1 MLQNWLIVCYYI
13 AMPEVNLNVKLL
25 EMTQN
30 AIALIY
36 AACRQCY
43 SSKSA
48 VELFGEKDAVGARQE
63 EFIRKVVASGHES
76 PLEHVK
82 FTFAIEG
89 VSRALT
95 HQLVRHRIASFSQ
108 QSQRYVKETNFD
120 YIVPP
125 FISADKELKEEFLSI
140 MGSIQK
146 SYNKLLETFKSRG
159 RVGERANEDV
169 RFVLP
174 QAAETKI
181 VVTMNA
187 RELIHFFHQRCCVRA
202 QWEIKRLAD
211 KMLSICIKELPEVF
225 EETGAKCVALGY
237 CPEGE
242 KFTCGKYPLKEKILA
257 KK

>member
-1 MLQNWLIVCYYI
+1 MS
-13 AMPEVNLNVKLL
+13 EVNLNVRLL
-25 EMTQN
+25 EMTKDP
-30 AIALIY
+30 IALIY

-43 SSKSA
+43 SQKFAGDLYDEKAQNSKKQA
-48 VELFGEKDAVGARQE
+48 

-95 HQLVRHRIASFSQ
+95 HQLVRHRIASYSQ
-108 QSQRYVKETNFD
+108 QSQRYVKESSFD
-120 YIVPP
+120 YIIPP
-125 FISADKELKEEFLSI
+125 SISSDKELREEFLNI
-140 MGSIQK
+140 MVSIQN
-146 SYNKLLETFKSRG
+146 SYNKLLEKFQNRG
-159 RVGERANEDV
+159 KVGERANEDV

-187 RELIHFFHQRCCVRA
+187 RELVHFFHERCCSRA

-211 KMLSICIKELPEVF
+211 KMLKVCIQELPEVF
-225 EETGAKCVALGY
+225 KDVGAKCVKFGY

-242 KFTCGKYPLKEKILA
+242 NFGCGKYPLKEKVLG

>member
-1 MLQNWLIVCYYI
+1 
-13 AMPEVNLNVKLL
+13 MPQVQLNVRLL
-25 EMTQN
+25 EMSQHPV
-30 AIALIY
+30 ALIY

-43 SSKSA
+43 SPRFSG
-48 VELFGEKDAVGARQE
+48 ELFDEKEGDPQKQAA
-63 EFIRKVVASGHES
+63 FIRKVVASGHES

-120 YIVPP
+120 YIIPP
-125 FISADKELKEEFLSI
+125 SIEQDEPLRAEFLKT
-140 MGSIQK
+140 MEMIQS
-146 SYNKLLETFKSRG
+146 SYNKLLEAFNKKG
-159 RVGERANEDV
+159 KVGQNANQDV

-181 VVTMNA
+181 VVTMNC
-187 RELIHFFHQRCCVRA
+187 RELIHFFHQRCCQRA
-202 QWEIKRLAD
+202 QWEIKRLGD
-211 KMLSICIKELPEVF
+211 EMLKLCRQKLPEVF
-225 EETGAKCVALGY
+225 GDVAAKCDALGY

-242 KFTCGKYPLKEKILA
+242 AFSCGKYPLKEKIIPTR
-257 KK
+257 KV

>member
-1 MLQNWLIVCYYI
+1 
-13 AMPEVNLNVKLL
+13 MPETHLNVRLL

-30 AIALIY
+30 PVALIY

-48 VELFGEKDAVGARQE
+48 ASLFDEKEENPKKQA
-63 EFIRKVVASGHES
+63 EFIRKVAASGHES

-82 FTFAIEG
+82 FTFAVEG

-120 YIVPP
+120 YIIPP
-125 FISADKELKEEFLSI
+125 SIAGDEELKEEFLGI
-140 MGSIQK
+140 MAAIQA
-146 SYNKLLETFKSRG
+146 SYNKLLETFKTRG

-187 RELIHFFHQRCCVRA
+187 RELIHFFHQRCCTRA

-211 KMLSICIKELPEVF
+211 KILGLCVEHLPEVF
-225 EETGAKCVALGY
+225 SDVGAKCVALGY

-242 KFTCGKYPLKEKILA
+242 TFTCGRYPLKEKVLG
-257 KK
+257 KNDTRR

>member
-1 MLQNWLIVCYYI
+1 
-13 AMPEVNLNVKLL
+13 MPEVTLGVRLL

-30 AIALIY
+30 AVALIY
-36 AACRQCY
+36 VACRQCY
-43 SSKSA
+43 AAKSA
-48 VELFGEKDAVGARQE
+48 AEMFDEKSENSQKQS

-76 PLEHVK
+76 PLEHVT

-125 FISADKELKEEFLSI
+125 SIAADKGLKEEFLSI
-140 MGSIQK
+140 MGSIQE
-146 SYNKLLETFKSRG
+146 SYNKLLEAFKSKG
-159 RVGERANEDV
+159 RMGERANEDV

-181 VVTMNA
+181 VATMNA
-187 RELIHFFHQRCCVRA
+187 RELIHFFHQRCCARA

-211 KMLSICIKELPEVF
+211 KMLALCVKNLPEVF
-225 EETGAKCVALGY
+225 EGAGAQCVALGY

-242 KFTCGKYPLKEKILA
+242 NFTCGKYPLKEKVLSRR
-257 KK
+257 